1 MSNSRLTMPVLRNM
15 PLILFV
21 LVFVLFSV
29 LDERFF
35 SIDNFSNI
43 VESSAFVGLLA
54 VGMTAVLLTGGID
67 LSVGATMYITAAVVG
82 TLLQQDVNYVLAIMA
97 GIAAGTAWGFLNAF
111 LVAKVGLVPF
121 VATLA
126 TLTVGRGVGLLLTES
141 RQFIL
146 PPQMAY
152 AATDV
157 FGIPLPV
164 VVFAVVVAVAVVFLR
179 FTPMG
184 RQIYAMGNDLE
195 AAKKAG
201 LNVIRL
207 TGSVYVISGFCAA
220 LAGVIAISQ
229 QGSVSAGIG
238 EGVEFRAIAAA
249 VLGGTSLFGGV
260 GSVFP
265 GTVIGVLLVQMIST
279 GLVYL
284 QIDLYL
290 QDMIAAAVIFFAVF
304 VDAQR
309 MRLLSRLERRNIR
322 VEKGPSDAGPSDAR
336 AAPAPS

>member
-1 MSNSRLTMPVLRNM
+1 MSNNRLTMPILRNM

-21 LVFVLFSV
+21 VVFVLFSL

-35 SIDNFSNI
+35 RLDNFSNI
-43 VESSAFVGLLA
+43 VETSAFVGLLA

-82 TLLQQDVNYVLAIMA
+82 MLLQQDVNYIVAILA
-97 GIAAGTAWGFLNAF
+97 GIVAGTSWGFVNAF
-111 LVAKVGLVPF
+111 LIAKVGLVPF

-126 TLTVGRGVGLLLTES
+126 TLTVGRGIGLLLTES

-146 PPQMAY
+146 PPEMAY

-164 VVFAVVVAVAVVFLR
+164 VVLTLVVIAAVVFLR

-184 RQIYAMGNDLE
+184 RQIYAMGNDRE

-201 LNVIRL
+201 LHVVRL
-207 TGSVYVISGFCAA
+207 TGSVYVISGFCAS

-260 GSVFP
+260 GAVFP
-265 GTVIGVLLVQMIST
+265 GTIIGVLLVQMIST

-284 QIDLYL
+284 QVDLYL
-290 QDMIAAAVIFFAVF
+290 QDMVAASVIFFAVF

-309 MRLLSRLERRNIR
+309 MRLLTRLERRNIR
-322 VEKGPSDAGPSDAR
+322 VDKGDSSPPEAR
-336 AAPAPS
+336 PAPAPS

>member
-1 MSNSRLTMPVLRNM
+1 MNSNRLTMPILRNM

-21 LVFVLFSV
+21 VVFVLFSL

-35 SIDNFSNI
+35 RIDNFSNI
-43 VESSAFVGLLA
+43 VETSAFVGLLA

-82 TLLQQDVNYVLAIMA
+82 MLLQQDVNYIVAILA
-97 GIAAGTAWGFLNAF
+97 GIVAGTSWGFVNAF
-111 LVAKVGLVPF
+111 LIAKVGLVPF

-126 TLTVGRGVGLLLTES
+126 TLTVGRGIGLLLTES

-146 PPQMAY
+146 PPEMAY

-164 VVFAVVVAVAVVFLR
+164 VVLTLVVIAAVVFLR

-201 LNVIRL
+201 LHVVRL
-207 TGSVYVISGFCAA
+207 TGSVYVISGFCAS

-260 GSVFP
+260 GAVFP
-265 GTVIGVLLVQMIST
+265 GTIIGVLLVQMIST

-284 QIDLYL
+284 QVDLYL
-290 QDMIAAAVIFFAVF
+290 QDMVAASVIFFAVF

-322 VEKGPSDAGPSDAR
+322 VEKGESGPPEAR
-336 AAPAPS
+336 PAPAPS

>member
-21 LVFVLFSV
+21 VVFVLFSL

-35 SIDNFSNI
+35 RLDNFSNI
-43 VESSAFVGLLA
+43 VETSAFVGLLA

-82 TLLQQDVNYVLAIMA
+82 MLLQQDVNYIVAIFA
-97 GIAAGTAWGFLNAF
+97 GIVAGTSWGFVNAF
-111 LVAKVGLVPF
+111 LIAKVGLVPF

-126 TLTVGRGVGLLLTES
+126 TLTVGRGIGLLLTES

-146 PPQMAY
+146 PPEMAY

-164 VVFAVVVAVAVVFLR
+164 FVLTLVVIAAVVFLR

-201 LNVIRL
+201 LRVVRL
-207 TGSVYVISGFCAA
+207 TGSVYVISGFCAS

-260 GSVFP
+260 GAVFP
-265 GTVIGVLLVQMIST
+265 GTIIGVLLVQMIST

-284 QIDLYL
+284 QVDLYL
-290 QDMIAAAVIFFAVF
+290 QDMVAASVIFFAVF

-322 VEKGPSDAGPSDAR
+322 VEKGESGPPEAR
-336 AAPAPS
+336 PAPAPS

>member
-1 MSNSRLTMPVLRNM
+1 MSNNRLTFAVLRNM

-21 LVFVLFSV
+21 GVFVLFSL

-35 SIDNFSNI
+35 SLDNFSNI
-43 VESSAFVGLLA
+43 VETSAFVGLLA
-54 VGMTAVLLTGGID
+54 VGMTCVLLTGGID
-67 LSVGATMYITAAVVG
+67 LSVGATMYITAAGVG
-82 TLLQQDVNYVLAIMA
+82 TLLQQDVSFLIAIPS
-97 GIAAGTAWGFLNAF
+97 GIAAGTSWGLLNAF
-111 LVAKVGLVPF
+111 LIAKVGLVPF

-146 PPQMAY
+146 PPEMAY

-164 VVFAVVVAVAVVFLR
+164 FLLTAVVIAAVVFLR

-184 RQIYAMGNDLE
+184 RQIYAMGNDRD

-201 LNVIRL
+201 LHVVRL
-207 TGSVYVISGFCAA
+207 TGSVYVISGFCAS

-260 GSVFP
+260 GAVFP

-284 QIDLYL
+284 QVDLYL
-290 QDMIAAAVIFFAVF
+290 QDMVAASVIFFAVL

-322 VEKGPSDAGPSDAR
+322 VDKGESSADAR
-336 AAPAPS
+336 AAPAPP

>member
-1 MSNSRLTMPVLRNM
+1 MTSNRLTMPVLRNM

-35 SIDNFSNI
+35 SLDNFSNI
-43 VESSAFVGLLA
+43 VETSAFVGLLA
-54 VGMTAVLLTGGID
+54 VGMTCVLLTGGID

-82 TLLQQDVNYVLAIMA
+82 TLLQQEVSYLIAIPC
-97 GIAAGTAWGFLNAF
+97 GIVAGTAWGFVNA
-111 LVAKVGLVPF
+111 LLIAKVGLVPF

-126 TLTVGRGVGLLLTES
+126 TLTVGRGIGLLLTES

-146 PPQMAY
+146 PPEMAY

-164 VVFAVVVAVAVVFLR
+164 VVLTLVVVAAVIFLR
-179 FTPMG
+179 YTGMG
-184 RQIYAMGNDLE
+184 RQIYAMGNDPE

-207 TGSVYVISGFCAA
+207 TGSVYVISGFCAS
-220 LAGVIAISQ
+220 LAGIIAISQ

-260 GSVFP
+260 GNVFP
-265 GTVIGVLLVQMIST
+265 GTIIGVLLVQMIST

-284 QIDLYL
+284 QVDLYL
-290 QDMIAAAVIFFAVF
+290 QDMVAASVIFFAVF

-322 VEKGPSDAGPSDAR
+322 VEKGDAGPPEAKP
-336 AAPAPS
+336 APAPS

>member
-1 MSNSRLTMPVLRNM
+1 MTSHRLTMPILRNM
-15 PLILFV
+15 PLILFA
-21 LVFVLFSV
+21 LVFVLFSL

-35 SIDNFSNI
+35 SINNFSNI
-43 VESSAFVGLLA
+43 VETSAFVGLLA

-82 TLLQQDVNYVLAIMA
+82 TLLQQDVNYLLAILV
-97 GIAAGTAWGFLNAF
+97 GIVAGTSWGFLNAF
-111 LVAKVGLVPF
+111 LIAKVGLVPF

-146 PPQMAY
+146 PPEMAY

-157 FGIPLPV
+157 FGIGLPV
-164 VVFAVVVAVAVVFLR
+164 VVLAIVATAAVVFLR
-179 FTPMG
+179 YSGMG
-184 RQIYAMGNDLE
+184 RQIYAMGNDIE
-195 AAKKAG
+195 AARKAG

-207 TGSVYVISGFCAA
+207 TGSVYVISGFCAS

-260 GSVFP
+260 GNVFP
-265 GTVIGVLLVQMIST
+265 GTIIGVLLVQMIST

-284 QIDLYL
+284 QVDLYL
-290 QDMIAAAVIFFAVF
+290 QEMVAAAVIFFAVF

-309 MRLLSRLERRNIR
+309 MRLLGRLERRNIR
-322 VEKGPSDAGPSDAR
+322 VDKGPSEGVEAR

>member
-1 MSNSRLTMPVLRNM
+1 MNNNRLTMPVLRNM

-21 LVFVLFSV
+21 LVFVLFSL

-35 SIDNFSNI
+35 SLDNFSNI
-43 VESSAFVGLLA
+43 VETSAFVGLLA

-82 TLLQQDVNYVLAIMA
+82 TLLQQDVNYIVAILA
-97 GIAAGTAWGFLNAF
+97 GIVAGTSWGFLNAF
-111 LVAKVGLVPF
+111 LIAKVGLVPF

-126 TLTVGRGVGLLLTES
+126 TLTMGRGVGLLLTES

-146 PPQMAY
+146 PPEMAY

-164 VVFAVVVAVAVVFLR
+164 AVFAIVVALAVVFLR

-201 LNVIRL
+201 LDVIRL

-260 GSVFP
+260 GAVFP

-279 GLVYL
+279 GMVYL
-284 QIDLYL
+284 QVDLYL
-290 QDMIAAAVIFFAVF
+290 QDMVAAAVIFFAVF

-309 MRLLSRLERRNIR
+309 MRLLSRFERRNIR
-322 VEKGPSDAGPSDAR
+322 VEKGDTGPPDPKP
-336 AAPAPS
+336 APAPS

>member
-1 MSNSRLTMPVLRNM
+1 MSSYRLTMPVLRNM
-15 PLILFV
+15 PAILFV
-21 LVFVLFSV
+21 VVFVLFSL
-29 LDERFF
+29 LDARFF
-35 SIDNFSNI
+35 SIANFSSI
-43 VESSAFVGLLA
+43 VEVSAFVGLLA
-54 VGMTAVLLTGGID
+54 VGMTMVLLTGGID

-82 TLLQQDVNYVLAIMA
+82 GLLQQNVSFMVAIPI
-97 GIAAGTAWGFLNAF
+97 GIAAGTGWGFLNAF
-111 LVAKVGLVPF
+111 LIAKVGLVPF

-141 RQFIL
+141 RQYIL
-146 PPQMAY
+146 PPEMAY
-152 AATDV
+152 AATDILGV
-157 FGIPLPV
+157 GLPV
-164 VVFAVVVAVAVVFLR
+164 VVFAIVVAAAVVFLR
-179 FTPMG
+179 YTPMG
-184 RQIYAMGNDLE
+184 RQIYAMGNDPD
-195 AAKKAG
+195 AARKAG
-201 LNVIRL
+201 LNTTRL
-207 TGSVYVISGFCAA
+207 TGSVYVISGFCAS

-284 QIDLYL
+284 QVDLYL
-290 QDMIAAAVIFFAVF
+290 QEMVAASVIFFAVF

-309 MRLLSRLERRNIR
+309 MRILARLERRNIR
-322 VEKGPSDAGPSDAR
+322 IEKGASTADAR
-336 AAPAPS
+336 AAPASP

>member
-21 LVFVLFSV
+21 VVFVLFSL

-35 SIDNFSNI
+35 RLDNFSNI
-43 VESSAFVGLLA
+43 VETSAFVGLLA

-82 TLLQQDVNYVLAIMA
+82 MLLQQDVNYIVAIFA
-97 GIAAGTAWGFLNAF
+97 GIVAGTSWGFVNAF
-111 LVAKVGLVPF
+111 LIAKVGLVPF

-126 TLTVGRGVGLLLTES
+126 TLTVGRGIGLLLTES

-146 PPQMAY
+146 PPEMAY

-164 VVFAVVVAVAVVFLR
+164 FVLTLVVIAAVVFLR

-201 LNVIRL
+201 LRVVRL
-207 TGSVYVISGFCAA
+207 TGSVYVISGFCAS

-260 GSVFP
+260 GAVFP
-265 GTVIGVLLVQMIST
+265 GTIIGVLLVQMIST

-284 QIDLYL
+284 QVDLYL
-290 QDMIAAAVIFFAVF
+290 QDMVAAFVIFFAVF

-322 VEKGPSDAGPSDAR
+322 VEKGESGPPEAIP
-336 AAPAPS
+336 APAPS

>member
-1 MSNSRLTMPVLRNM
+1 MTNNRLTMPVLRNM

-21 LVFVLFSV
+21 LVFVLFSL

-35 SIDNFSNI
+35 RIENFSNI
-43 VESSAFVGLLA
+43 VETSAFVGLLA

-82 TLLQQDVNYVLAIMA
+82 TLLQQDVNYIIAILA
-97 GIAAGTAWGFLNAF
+97 GIVAGTSWGFVNAF

-126 TLTVGRGVGLLLTES
+126 TLTVGRGIGLLLTES

-146 PPQMAY
+146 PQEMAY

-157 FGIPLPV
+157 FGLPLPV
-164 VVFAVVVAVAVVFLR
+164 VVLGIVVVAAVLFLR
-179 FTPMG
+179 YTAPG
-184 RQIYAMGNDLE
+184 RQIYAMGNDRE

-207 TGSVYVISGFCAA
+207 TGSVYVISGFCAS

-229 QGSVSAGIG
+229 QGSISAGIG

-249 VLGGTSLFGGV
+249 VLGGTSLFGGI
-260 GSVFP
+260 GNVFP
-265 GTVIGVLLVQMIST
+265 GTIIGVLLVQMIST

-284 QIDLYL
+284 QVDLYL
-290 QDMIAAAVIFFAVF
+290 QDMVAAAVIFFAVF

-322 VEKGPSDAGPSDAR
+322 VEKGDTGPPDAR
-336 AAPAPS
+336 PQPAPS

>member
-1 MSNSRLTMPVLRNM
+1 MSNNRLTMPILRNM

-21 LVFVLFSV
+21 VVFVLFSL

-35 SIDNFSNI
+35 RLDNFSNI
-43 VESSAFVGLLA
+43 VETSAFVGLLA

-82 TLLQQDVNYVLAIMA
+82 MLLQQDVNYIVAILA
-97 GIAAGTAWGFLNAF
+97 GIVAGTSWGFVNAF
-111 LVAKVGLVPF
+111 LIAKVGLVPF

-126 TLTVGRGVGLLLTES
+126 TLTVGRGIGLLLTES

-146 PPQMAY
+146 PDEMAF

-157 FGIPLPV
+157 LGIPLPV
-164 VVFAVVVAVAVVFLR
+164 FVLAAVVIAAVVFLR

-201 LNVIRL
+201 LQVVRL
-207 TGSVYVISGFCAA
+207 TGSVYVISGFCAS

-260 GSVFP
+260 GAVFP
-265 GTVIGVLLVQMIST
+265 GTIIGVLLVQMIST

-284 QIDLYL
+284 QVDLYL
-290 QDMIAAAVIFFAVF
+290 QDMVAASVIFFAVF

-309 MRLLSRLERRNIR
+309 MRLLTRLERRNIR
-322 VEKGPSDAGPSDAR
+322 VDKGDSSPPEAR
-336 AAPAPS
+336 PAPAPS